1 MPVVQIRCMGM
12 RMRYS
17 GVVMPVAVRI
27 GRNDFVSMVVMAVIV
42 DLGVLMIERLVH
54 MCMTVLL
61 GQMQVH
67 TGARQRRCRRQ
78 PDGDAAFT

>member
-17 GVVMPVAVRI
+17 GVLMPVAVRI
-27 GRNDFVSMVVMAVIV
+27 GRNDFVSMAVIV

-54 MCMTVLL
+54 MCMIVLL